1 MKNPT
6 APLFRFALV
15 IMFAAGL
22 AQDCPAQSFAD
33 LLGQLTASSQSSGD
47 ATLKSLGGALATKS
61 QVLNTSLAGNA
72 GAQGLLQN
80 ALSSLLSGKS
90 ANALGAFTKLSA
102 ARLTPEQTKLAKE
115 VGNVGS
121 AYIVQKNFSS
131 LEGAQG
137 DVAQIVNSLR
147 KGTPT
152 AAIPAMQNV
161 AQNARLTPAQKE
173 LAGALVNQYVPGA
186 KKVGDLIGGSLKNFP
201 GFGK

>member
-1 MKNPT
+1 MKTLT
-6 APLFRFALV
+6 AMLLRSALVFALT
-15 IMFAAGL
+15 AGL
-22 AQDCPAQSFAD
+22 AQDCAAQSFAD
-33 LLGQLTASSQSSGD
+33 LLGQITAAGKTSGD
-47 ATLKSLGGALATKS
+47 ATLKSLGGTLTTKAQS
-61 QVLNTSLAGNA
+61 LNTSLAGNT

-80 ALSSLLSGKS
+80 GLSSLLSGNG
-90 ANALGAFTKLSA
+90 ANSLGTFAKLSA
-102 ARLTPEQTKLAKE
+102 AKLTPEQTKLAKE

-152 AAIPAMQNV
+152 AAIPSIQNV
-161 AQNARLTPAQKE
+161 AQNAKLTPAQKE
-173 LAGALVNQYVPGA
+173 VATSLVNQYVPGA
-186 KKVGDLIGGSLKNFP
+186 KKVGDLLGGGLKSFP